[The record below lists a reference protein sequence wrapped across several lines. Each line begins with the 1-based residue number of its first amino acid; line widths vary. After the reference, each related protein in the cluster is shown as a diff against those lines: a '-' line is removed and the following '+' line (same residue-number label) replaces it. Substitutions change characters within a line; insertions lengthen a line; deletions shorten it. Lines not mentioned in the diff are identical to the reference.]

1 MKLYFGGA
9 EVPGWRKILANAR
22 VPNVSM
28 SFVGLSRRVKHLDG
42 WDVAEKFALIREE
55 SGDLFR
61 QNVFLDSGA
70 YSLNKPDAGYTDDE
84 ALELAA
90 RYMAFV
96 AANIKSIDMV
106 SEFDAL
112 QLGRDWREGVREDF
126 WADVPPEKFLP
137 IWHAED
143 GPEELERL
151 TRLYR
156 RVGVLQADTDVN
168 ITPLLNAATGLSG
181 ALLHGVAMTRME
193 AMRSVRWDSVG
204 STSWLSPSQYGDT
217 FVWTGK
223 ELKRY
228 PKAYKDNARRRHR
241 TLFESHGF
249 DPAKIAVDDTT
260 EVLKLSIW
268 SWTNFVVNIDR
279 DGGVTTPPDSGADGN
294 LEIGVPEVGTEIP
307 GTRNE
312 ELVHEPRERVLLP
325 VLSVTET
332 AIKDG
337 DKDGETERR
346 IGMRDSNLM
355 QCSTCYLKGKCPQFR
370 PGSDCAFDIP
380 MTVTTTTQVRALRKA
395 ILAMQGQRVAMMRM
409 IEQVEGGYA
418 DPNTSS
424 EIRALWK
431 MIMDDATA
439 DKEGFSF
446 EIKATGSGNSGMISR
461 IFGGDTADKVN
472 ALEAPRPARDVL
484 EDFGIVD
491 AEVVEE
497 LPARRE
503 P

>member
-1 MKLYFGGA
+1 
-9 EVPGWRKILANAR
+9 
-22 VPNVSM
+22 VSL
-28 SFVGLSRRVKHLDG
+28 SFVGLSRRIKKLG
-42 WDVAEKFALIREE
+42 EWRLSEKFPE
-55 SGDLFR
+55 R
-61 QNVFLDSGA
+61 QRIFVDSGA
-70 YSLNKPDAGYTDDE
+70 YSLNKEGADYTDEE
-84 ALELAA
+84 ALELSS
-90 RYMAFV
+90 RYMEFV
-96 AANIKSIDMV
+96 VANLSRLDIV
-106 SEFDAL
+106 SEFDVL
-112 QLGRDWREGVREDF
+112 QLGREWRETVREAF
-126 WADVPPEKFLP
+126 WDGLGDKFLP

-143 GPEELERL
+143 GVEELERL
-151 TRLYR
+151 AARYR
-156 RVGVLQADTDVN
+156 RVGVLQADMGADYTS
-168 ITPLLNAATGLSG
+168 LLNAVAGSG
-181 ALLHGVAMTRME
+181 TLLHGVAMTKMD
-193 AMRSVRWDSVG
+193 AMRQVRWNSVG
-204 STSWLSPSQYGDT
+204 STSWLSPTQYGDT

-228 PKAYKDNARRRHR
+228 PKKYKDQARKRHR
-241 TLFESHGF
+241 TLFENTDTGPGLS
-249 DPAKIAVDDTT
+249 AEKIAADDTT